1 MSDPVRQ
8 PAPPGTPER
17 VRDRLALLGAFVR
30 NPARTGTIAPSS
42 AALARAMI
50 RGLTLNRDQTIVEF
64 GPGTG
69 PFTAEIR
76 RILPV
81 PACYVG
87 FEIEPR
93 LVALLRTR
101 YPDLRVVE
109 GSAEQ
114 APRVLA
120 EAGCGPVRAVVCG
133 LPFASLS
140 PRVQD
145 GVIRAF
151 DALIR
156 PGGEI
161 RTFQYVHSFA
171 LPTTLRFLRR
181 MRDVFG
187 GHTCHATVFRNL
199 PPACVL
205 RWSR

>member
-1 MSDPVRQ
+1 VSARS
-8 PAPPGTPER
+8 PGPR
-17 VRDRLALLGAFVR
+17 RDTLTLLGAFVR

-42 AALARAMI
+42 PALARAMI
-50 RGLTLNRDQTIVEF
+50 RGLSLDPGETIVEF

-76 RILPV
+76 RILPA

-93 LVALLRTR
+93 LVALLRAR
-101 YPDLRVVE
+101 YPELLVVQ

-114 APRVLA
+114 APRFLA
-120 EAGCGPVRAVVCG
+120 EAGRSRVRAVVCG
-133 LPFASLS
+133 LPFASLA

-145 GVIRAF
+145 GIIRAF
-151 DALIR
+151 DALIG

-171 LPTTLRFLRR
+171 LPTTVRFLRR

-187 GHTCHATVFRNL
+187 AHTRHATVLRNV

-205 RWSR
+205 RWTR